1 MNISDLTNAASHNLV
16 VGANV
21 FEQINGLFNQGKGTI
36 IIGVGVII
44 VLAVG
49 FVFWRSKSWGATLST
64 MVLGAL
70 VGWFVVGGYSKI
82 QESVD
87 ETVSMPVPAISHTVD
102 LPDQLS

>member
-1 MNISDLTNAASHNLV
+1 MNISDFTNAASHNLV

-36 IIGVGVII
+36 IIGVGVTII
-44 VLAVG
+44 LAVG
-49 FVFWRSKSWGATLST
+49 FIFWRSKSWGATLST

-70 VGWFVVGGYSKI
+70 VGWFVVGGYSKL
-82 QESVD
+82 QESLD

-102 LPDQLS
+102 LPHQLS

>member
-1 MNISDLTNAASHNLV
+1 MNISDLTNSASNNLV

-87 ETVSMPVPAISHTVD
+87 QTVSMPAPSISQTVD
-102 LPDQLS
+102 LPDQLA

>member
-1 MNISDLTNAASHNLV
+1 MNISDFTNAASHNLV

-36 IIGVGVII
+36 IIGVGVTII
-44 VLAVG
+44 LAVG

-70 VGWFVVGGYSKI
+70 VGWFVVGGYSKL
-82 QESVD
+82 QESLD

>member
-36 IIGVGVII
+36 IIGVGVTII
-44 VLAVG
+44 LAVG

-70 VGWFVVGGYSKI
+70 VGWFVVGGYSKL
-82 QESVD
+82 QESLD